1 VQSQA
6 LSRSVLETLAREWG
20 LGSVSDCRTLRI
32 GTSNAL
38 FRLASAQGS
47 VVVRRVTRAPDRV
60 LREHALLRYLAG
72 TRFPVVPALES
83 RTGAT
88 VLTTGDATY
97 ALYPFIVGHHP
108 DPGDAGA
115 AAVAGQALA
124 CLHALTR
131 GHPCAPPNPRPPM
144 HHRFL
149 ASAARFGARVDAV
162 LADPSLHGAHA
173 DARWLAKRV
182 QLIARRLRAPALAHL
197 PSALIHGDFNPE
209 NLLID
214 DDALAAVLD
223 FDLATDDARVAD
235 LAVALHYLARP
246 ARRGPLAAPVAEALL
261 GAYEEHARLSAP
273 ERHALAAL
281 IEAKAAR
288 APMRGLR
295 HVLKARPERRAALS
309 DTLHAQLQGLRALDQ
324 HPGWRAALLRP
335 RHGRGRVR
343 AS

>member
-1 VQSQA
+1 VRSQA
-6 LSRSVLETLAREWG
+6 LSPSVLEKLASEWA
-20 LGSVSDCRTLRI
+20 LGPVSDCGTLRI

-38 FRLASAQGS
+38 FRLASAEGS

-72 TRFPVVPALES
+72 MGFPVVPALES

-97 ALYPFIVGHHP
+97 ALYPLVLGHHP
-108 DPGDAGA
+108 DPGDPCA
-115 AAVAGQALA
+115 AAVAGRALA
-124 CLHALTR
+124 RLHALTSE
-131 GHPCAPPNPRPPM
+131 HPCAPPNPRPSM

-149 ASAARFGARVDAV
+149 ASAARFGARVEAV
-162 LADPSLHGAHA
+162 LADQSLHSAHD
-173 DARWLAKRV
+173 DARWLARRV
-182 QLIARRLRAPALAHL
+182 RMIAGKLRAPALGRM

-209 NLLID
+209 NLLIE

-223 FDLATDDARVAD
+223 FDLATGDARVAD

-246 ARRGPLAAPVAEALL
+246 ARRGPLAAPVAAALL
-261 GAYEEHARLSAP
+261 GAYEEHARLSAL

-309 DTLHAQLQGLRALDQ
+309 DTLHAELQGLRALDQ

-335 RHGRGRVR
+335 GHSRGRVR
-343 AS
+343 AP